1 MAHTQDQNAPARG
14 RWPFGSIYRYRDLV
28 TNLTM
33 RDFRLR
39 YRHSVLGFLW
49 SLLNPLS
56 MMVVLTAFYSF
67 VFKAGIS
74 NFPLFVLPP
83 LLVWRFFSVSTSASL
98 ESIAG
103 NSSLVT
109 MVYFPRWLLVLSS
122 NLANFLGSSLEFLAL
137 FPLMVVLGAQLSAL
151 IVILPVLL
159 ILEFLLVVG
168 VSLVLSS
175 VNVYYRDFSQVWE
188 IFLQAGF
195 FLSPIFYSE
204 SVIPQSL
211 NIVYSLNPMA
221 RLIEATRKILYV
233 GQLPT
238 AFDLLIV
245 IGALLVFLLLGS
257 LLFIRLEPKFGELV

>member
-1 MAHTQDQNAPARG
+1 MGSRGGFPWKLGVLSAIVQHQDL
-14 RWPFGSIYRYRDLV
+14 IL
-28 TNLTM
+28 NLTL

-39 YRHSVLGFLW
+39 YRHSFLGFLW

-83 LLVWRFFSVSTSASL
+83 LLVWRFFSVATSASL

-109 MVYFPRWLLVLSS
+109 KVYLPRWLLVLSS

-137 FPLMVVLGAQLSAL
+137 FPLMVVLGAQLSVL
-151 IVILPVLL
+151 IVILPILL
-159 ILEFLLVVG
+159 ILEFVMIIG
-168 VSLVLSS
+168 VSLVLSC

-204 SVIPQSL
+204 TVIPQSL
-211 NIVYSLNPMA
+211 QIVYSLNPMA
-221 RLIEATRKILYV
+221 RLIEATRKILYY

-238 AFDLLIV
+238 SFDILIV
-245 IGALLVFLLLGS
+245 VGSLLVFLVVGS
-257 LLFIRLEPKFGELV
+257 LLFAKLEPKFGELV

>member
-1 MAHTQDQNAPARG
+1 MKSRVLP
-14 RWPFGSIYRYRDLV
+14 GSLDRYKDVVR
-28 TNLTM
+28 NLTL

-39 YRHSVLGFLW
+39 YRHSALGFLW
-49 SLLNPLS
+49 SLLNPLA
-56 MMVVLTAFYSF
+56 MMVVLTLFYAF
-67 VFKAGIS
+67 VFKSGIS

-83 LLVWRFFSVSTSASL
+83 LLVWRFFAISTSASL

-109 MVYFPRWLLVLSS
+109 KVFLPRWLLVISS

-137 FPLMVVLGAQLSAL
+137 FPLMVVLGAQLTVL
-151 IVILPVLL
+151 IVLIPILL
-159 ILEFLLVVG
+159 ILEFLLIVG
-168 VSLVLSS
+168 VSFILSA

-204 SVIPQSL
+204 SVIPQNL
-211 NIVYSLNPMA
+211 NVVYSLNPMA
-221 RLIEATRKILYV
+221 RLIEATRKILYY

-245 IGALLVFLLLGS
+245 VAALLLLMAIGYIVFS
-257 LLFIRLEPKFGELV
+257 KLEPKFGELV

>member
-1 MAHTQDQNAPARG
+1 MLLLSGTNDKSSPL
-14 RWPFGSIYRYRDLV
+14 SIILRHKDLIR
-28 TNLTM
+28 NLTL

-39 YRHSVLGFLW
+39 YRNSVLGFLW
-49 SLLNPLS
+49 SLLNPLA
-56 MMVVLTAFYSF
+56 MMVVLTAFYQF
-67 VFKAGIS
+67 VFKSGVS

-83 LLVWRFFSVSTSASL
+83 LLVWRFFAISTSMSL

-103 NSSLVT
+103 NPSLVT
-109 MVYFPRWLLVLSS
+109 KVYLPRWLLVLSS
-122 NLANFLGSSLEFLAL
+122 DLANLLGTSLEFLAL
-137 FPLMVVLGAQLSAL
+137 FPLMIVLGAPLT
-151 IVILPVLL
+151 LL
-159 ILEFLLVVG
+159 IILIPFILLLEFLLVIG
-168 VSLVLSS
+168 VSLILSA

-221 RLIEATRKILYV
+221 RLIEATRKILYS

-238 AFDLLIV
+238 VFDILIV
-245 IGALLVFLLLGS
+245 VAAS
-257 LLFIRLEPKFGELV
+257 LLFMGIGYIVFSRLEPKFGELV